1 MKPRVLV
8 ADDHHLFAQALT
20 HLLAERCEIVEVVG
34 DGKALQAAAR
44 KHKPDVIVTDIT
56 MPLMSGSDAVRVLW
70 KEGLRPKIIF
80 LTMHA
85 DAEMARECFN
95 CGGSAFVSKE
105 STYDDLTAALDAVMA
120 NQTYLSP
127 NIAGG
132 VMQTLREPARARSGY
147 HDLTLRQR
155 EILQLFAEGKTTKE
169 IATVTNLST
178 RTVEWHKYR
187 IMRLLNAT
195 RSAELFQHARRMK
208 LIQ

>member
-1 MKPRVLV
+1 
-8 ADDHHLFAQALT
+8 
-20 HLLAERCEIVEVVG
+20 
-34 DGKALQAAAR
+34 
-44 KHKPDVIVTDIT
+44 
-56 MPLMSGSDAVRVLW
+56 
-70 KEGLRPKIIF
+70 
-80 LTMHA
+80 
-85 DAEMARECFN
+85 MARECFN
-95 CGGSAFVSKE
+95 SGGSAFVSKE

-120 NQTYLSP
+120 DRTYLSP

-132 VMQTLREPARARSGY
+132 VVDVFRDPASARTGH

-195 RSAELFQHARRMK
+195 RGAELFQHARRMK
-208 LIQ
+208 LID

>member
-34 DGKALQAAAR
+34 NGKALQVAAR

-56 MPLMSGSDAVRVLW
+56 MPLMSGSDAIRLLC
-70 KEGLRPKIIF
+70 KEGLRPKVIF

-85 DAEMARECFN
+85 DAEIARECFN
-95 CGGSAFVSKE
+95 CGGAAFVTKE
-105 STYDDLTAALDAVMA
+105 ATYDELTVALDAVMA
-120 NQTYLSP
+120 DRLYLSP

-132 VMQTLREPARARSGY
+132 VVEALTAPARVSTGCPE
-147 HDLTLRQR
+147 LTLRQR

-169 IATVTNLST
+169 IATMSNLST

-187 IMRLLNAT
+187 IMKLLNAT

-208 LIQ
+208 LVD

>member
-34 DGKALQAAAR
+34 DGKALQVAAR

-120 NQTYLSP
+120 NRTYLSP
-127 NIAGG
+127 SIAGG
-132 VMQTLREPARARSGY
+132 MMEALREPAHARSGH

-169 IATVTNLST
+169 IATITNLST

-195 RSAELFQHARRMK
+195 RGAELFQHARRMK
-208 LIQ
+208 LTD